1 MSETSNLAG
10 IAMAFYRW
18 LAGLNWGTN
27 DNLPLQAR
35 WLEETPEQ
43 LLSWANVGIGALLLG
58 FNVFLS
64 AWLGLGLSK
73 DIVVSAVRC
82 TVQLTVLG
90 MVLNQIFMTQNPV
103 YIFGMVFVLGMLS
116 AVEVTFWRSK
126 KRFPYMFIGTLVSI
140 LSSALIIGLFGNG
153 YSLNMDPAYTAVKFI
168 PTIGMLFGSCV
179 IGVSIGLNS
188 VMESLDVHRDRVET
202 MLCFGASRWE
212 VIKPVAIKAL
222 KGAMMPTI
230 TNMSITGLINIPGM
244 MTGWVLGGA
253 NVLQASRYQQIILFM
268 ISASTASSTLLSVMF
283 CSAVLVDSSP
293 RLRLDIL
300 KTSNGKAASNE
311 RLVFLWFTSKE
322 FFQNYE
328 SITAASRSKD
338 FSAIAHAFI
347 KHLRWGFNKV
357 CLKEE

>member
-1 MSETSNLAG
+1 
-10 IAMAFYRW
+10 
-18 LAGLNWGTN
+18 
-27 DNLPLQAR
+27 
-35 WLEETPEQ
+35 
-43 LLSWANVGIGALLLG
+43 
-58 FNVFLS
+58 
-64 AWLGLGLSK
+64 
-73 DIVVSAVRC
+73 
-82 TVQLTVLG
+82 

-300 KTSNGKAASNE
+300 KTSNGKAASN
-311 RLVFLWFTSKE
+311 
-322 FFQNYE
+322 
-328 SITAASRSKD
+328 
-338 FSAIAHAFI
+338 
-347 KHLRWGFNKV
+347 
-357 CLKEE
+357 